1 MIWCNDDDYDQKMR
15 MNNFSTPHFL
25 LLISSFLPHS
35 ICSSFN
41 DLNSS
46 SSFHPLQSFSPS
58 SSLHHGTIDEL
69 TDQDFIHYKLF
80 LDERRKKRNA
90 NGTQE
95 ESIVVRIIPESN
107 EKLLILQYLQSKFDG
122 NSILDFWTSSRFVNK
137 PVDLMIPST
146 FYEYRFKSWLQN
158 NGLIHQHRI
167 MIPNVDR

>member
-1 MIWCNDDDYDQKMR
+1 
-15 MNNFSTPHFL
+15 MNNFFTLHFL
-25 LLISSFLPHS
+25 LFIISSFLPHS
-35 ICSSFN
+35 ICSSYN

-46 SSFHPLQSFSPS
+46 SSFPSSSFHPFQSFSPS

-80 LDERRKKRNA
+80 LEERRKKRNA
-90 NGTQE
+90 NETQE
-95 ESIVVRIIPESN
+95 ESNSIVVRIIPESN
-107 EKLLILQYLQSKFDG
+107 QKLLILQYLQSKFDG